1 MAYEK
6 LMGRP
11 HPSIRKHRLL
21 KVDEQNQR
29 SRTLRRSLSPP
40 APTNSISHEED
51 EDDEGSR
58 YQFVYLKKKAKITL
72 CIMFSE

>member
-21 KVDEQNQR
+21 KVDEHQR
-29 SRTLRRSLSPP
+29 PRILAIRRSSPSPP
-40 APTNSISHEED
+40 NSISHEED
-51 EDDEGSR
+51 NEGF
-58 YQFVYLKKKAKITL
+58 YIYIFAYPIHICLFIY
-72 CIMFSE
+72 FSWIFIRF

>member
-21 KVDEQNQR
+21 KVDEHQR
-29 SRTLRRSLSPP
+29 PRILAIRRSSPSPP
-40 APTNSISHEED
+40 NSISHEED
-51 EDDEGSR
+51 NEG
-58 YQFVYLKKKAKITL
+58 F
-72 CIMFSE
+72 

>member
-21 KVDEQNQR
+21 KVDEHQR
-29 SRTLRRSLSPP
+29 PRMLTIRRSSQSPP
-40 APTNSISHEED
+40 PSPTSNSISHEED
-51 EDDEGSR
+51 DDG
-58 YQFVYLKKKAKITL
+58 F
-72 CIMFSE
+72 

>member
-29 SRTLRRSLSPP
+29 PRTPRRSPSPP
-40 APTNSISHEED
+40 PPTNSISHED
-51 EDDEGSR
+51 EDDEG
-58 YQFVYLKKKAKITL
+58 LHI
-72 CIMFSE
+72 